1 MNYLI
6 FNSEDE
12 LIDVCSFN
20 NDAEIAAYKSLNP
33 SHNVVVE
40 SEFESLYLEE
50 DDEILDD
57 DEGEF

>member
-1 MNYLI
+1 MNYLLI

-12 LIDVCSFN
+12 LIDVLPFN

-33 SHNVVVE
+33 SHNVVAE

-57 DEGEF
+57 EDEF

>member
-33 SHNVVVE
+33 SHSVVVE

-57 DEGEF
+57 EDEF